1 MNLHAHAPALS
12 SIVLHGSR
20 TSRRNNHKSSVLK
33 TKVRRKDRANLQ
45 TAEYYDNYFTP
56 LLATRLT

>member
-1 MNLHAHAPALS
+1 MNLHAVRLWARSCFTAREHQEET
-12 SIVLHGSR
+12 I
-20 TSRRNNHKSSVLK
+20 TKSSVLK

-45 TAEYYDNYFTP
+45 IAEYYDNYFTP